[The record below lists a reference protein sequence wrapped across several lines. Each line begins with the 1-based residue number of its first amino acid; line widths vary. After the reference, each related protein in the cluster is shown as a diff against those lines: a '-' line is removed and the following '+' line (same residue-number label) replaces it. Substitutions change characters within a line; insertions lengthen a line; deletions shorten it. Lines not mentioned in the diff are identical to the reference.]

1 MAKQIGKSSVDND
14 ERRYFPRWEV
24 NNRICY
30 RLEPKNSIHECRS
43 RDLNCCGTCLL
54 TNQSLPPNQKLRM
67 TVYLAEDVSVQVEG
81 KVLWTKPQENDQYLV
96 GVNFLETSKKIQ
108 DLILNHAFE
117 INKKDLVRHW
127 FEGWNGKTTSDLPTK

>member
-1 MAKQIGKSSVDND
+1 MRKHIGESPVDND

-30 RLEPKNSIHECRS
+30 RLEPESFSHECRS
-43 RDLNCCGTCLL
+43 RDLNCCGACLL
-54 TNQSLPPNQKLRM
+54 TKQSLPPDQKLKM
-67 TVYLAEDVSVQVEG
+67 TVYLAEDVCVHVEG
-81 KVLWTKPQENDQYLV
+81 KVLWSKPQKNEQYLI

-117 INKKDLVRHW
+117 INKNDLVRHW
-127 FEGWNGKTTSDLPTK
+127 FQGWNGETSSDSPAQ